1 MHPDPDLYPWLTVGA
16 IAWGILDCF
25 FGYRVFKITI
35 TVLGAAVGAVFGQ
48 MAGTALGFGP
58 PGAIGGLF
66 LGALL
71 GGGLA
76 FLAYIA
82 AVFLAGFGFGATLG
96 MLLLAN
102 YNQMVALLTGIVLGI
117 VGGFLAVKIQKVL
130 LILATALLGAFRALA
145 AVMYFTHRI
154 DWMYYF
160 QRPQQIPA
168 LIDSNN
174 WLLPAVLTLA
184 AVGSFVQFGFAGQG
198 GSGKKKDKPAK
209 DAN

>member
-1 MHPDPDLYPWLTVGA
+1 MHPDPNLYPWLTVGA

-25 FGYRVFKITI
+25 FGYRVFKVTITI
-35 TVLGAAVGAVFGQ
+35 VGALIGAGLGQ
-48 MAGTALGFGP
+48 LACKAMGFGTT
-58 PGAIGGLF
+58 GEIVGMLA
-66 LGALL
+66 GALL
-71 GGGLA
+71 GGGAA
-76 FLAYIA
+76 FLLYIA

-102 YNQMVALLTGIVLGI
+102 YNQMVALLTGAVLGI
-117 VGGFLAVKIQKVL
+117 VGGFVAVKIQKVL

-145 AVMYFTHRI
+145 ATMYFTHQI
-154 DWMYYF
+154 DWLYYF

-184 AVGSFVQFGFAGQG
+184 AVGAFAQFGLG
-198 GSGKKKDKPAK
+198 GKSGGKKKDKPAQA
-209 DAN
+209 AN

>member
-1 MHPDPDLYPWLTVGA
+1 MHLDTDLYPWVTVGA

-25 FGYRVFKITI
+25 FGYRVFKVTITI
-35 TVLGAAVGAVFGQ
+35 LGAAIGAALGEL
-48 MAGTALGFGP
+48 AGTAMGFGTA
-58 PGAIGGLF
+58 GVVTGLIV
-66 LGALL
+66 GALL
-71 GGGLA
+71 GGGAA
-76 FLAYIA
+76 FLLYIA

-102 YNQMVALLTGIVLGI
+102 YNQMVALLTGAVLGI
-117 VGGFLAVKIQKVL
+117 VGGFVAVKIQKVL
-130 LILATALLGAFRALA
+130 LILATALLGAFRALSA
-145 AVMYFTHRI
+145 MMYFTHRI
-154 DWMYYF
+154 DWLYYY

-184 AVGSFVQFGFAGQG
+184 AAGAFVQFGFGGKAG
-198 GSGKKKDKPAK
+198 GKKKDKPAK